1 MGPKEQNRS
10 SNLIMNRVVSA
21 KFRIVFKSVL
31 VLALSISLGA
41 TSVIADDDYVGDAAN
56 GENVFKG
63 NCASCHLPST
73 KKFTGPGLKGIE
85 DRRDIDW
92 IIKWVQGSGD
102 VIASGDPYAVKLF
115 AEYNSSVMPN
125 QAVTS
130 DDIKDVLAFVR
141 DYKDPEPV
149 DVDGPKGPVEEE
161 GTNTLTL
168 FLILGA
174 LAALGLILFIAN
186 SKIDRFAKQK
196 RGEAAPKLSGI
207 AEHFKDWAGRN
218 KRLVGLVVVL
228 LIFGGLNDV
237 FNRLME
243 IGVQSD
249 YAPEQPINFSH
260 KVHAGDQKIAC
271 VYCHFGEEKG
281 KTAGIPPANV

>member
-149 DVDGPKGPVEEE
+149 VVDGPKGPVEEE

-168 FLILGA
+168 F
-174 LAALGLILFIAN
+174 F
-186 SKIDRFAKQK
+186 
-196 RGEAAPKLSGI
+196 
-207 AEHFKDWAGRN
+207 
-218 KRLVGLVVVL
+218 
-228 LIFGGLNDV
+228 
-237 FNRLME
+237 
-243 IGVQSD
+243 
-249 YAPEQPINFSH
+249 
-260 KVHAGDQKIAC
+260 
-271 VYCHFGEEKG
+271 
-281 KTAGIPPANV
+281 